1 MKKCPNCGTENG
13 DDLVFCKQCGASLT
27 EEQAAVDLKKPE
39 ETTAEAGYTPPVGT
53 GYTPPV
59 PATPAP
65 QFYAAPQPARKVS
78 GKAITAMILG
88 LSGLGLA
95 TVALV
100 YAIVGIASYYR
111 YNGLGFG
118 TAGLIIAAIGLGVGI
133 PALIL
138 GIKGRNAGTAPANH
152 GIAKCGKVT
161 GLITTILCGIAL
173 VLAIIALI
181 VHG

>member
-39 ETTAEAGYTPPVGT
+39 ETTAEAGYTPPVGA

-59 PATPAP
+59 TAAPAP
-65 QFYAAPQPARKVS
+65 QFYAAPQAARKVS